1 MTKTG
6 DKLRFV
12 PLSRKKKG
20 CPLSVWL
27 SREGGREKKDGP
39 SAPDLQSARRRRGVQ
54 DFHTMFEQVPGV
66 NQGDPLSLPAAQ
78 RVDPASGGPRPSM
91 AASFCVCPP
100 LLLPLFSSAGNTQT
114 KKRNRLNYDN
124 LEKLVYLHENW
135 PLVREWNM
143 KAILKD

>member
-78 RVDPASGGPRPSM
+78 RVDPAQAALDQAWQQVFVCARHFCSRSSLPRVTHRPKN
-91 AASFCVCPP
+91 VI
-100 LLLPLFSSAGNTQT
+100 
-114 KKRNRLNYDN
+114 
-124 LEKLVYLHENW
+124 V
-135 PLVREWNM
+135 
-143 KAILKD
+143 

>member
-78 RVDPASGGPRPSM
+78 RVDPAQ
-91 AASFCVCPP
+91 AASTKHGSKFLCVPATSAP
-100 LLLPLFSSAGNTQT
+100 AERLFSSAGNNECDGGTGSRAHWRRHLDEMIDGSR
-114 KKRNRLNYDN
+114 K
-124 LEKLVYLHENW
+124 
-135 PLVREWNM
+135 
-143 KAILKD
+143 